1 MLDIGKTSYTPVVEL
16 ITKGCY
22 YTSEQLQD
30 AFSQVAVP
38 IVEQPE
44 QGSSSSPTSKID
56 DRDVAAAVEHFAATE
71 PMLWENKWFNCRD
84 AITGAQRFPSQSE
97 ADHFLAREIAL
108 YGAARGFSGA
118 KLECF
123 VERVFDHSGLAQR
136 DKWIDRKDYRKR
148 TVGVACKGLPAS
160 VSAASQTSGM
170 PMAVPDWRLKGDVR
184 AAKYMQQLYKGQ
196 LIYVRS
202 VKKWLRWCTS
212 ARRWLWCDLGEEVA
226 MITKGVIKLYRLACQ
241 EAQLMDADAG
251 KRLIS
256 ETVSLQTEHRIR
268 AVLKLL
274 QSFQGISIK
283 AGDLDNHPDLVG
295 VNNGVV
301 DLTTGKLEPNKP
313 ELYITKH
320 IEVDFDPG
328 ARAPQWEKSLAEI
341 FLDDMAT
348 IDACHTLVGWT
359 LAGRSLDELMIF
371 CVGTGANGK
380 SIFNNVLYQILG
392 VYAVT
397 APPSVLATRRTDDHG
412 PRSDLAMMAGSR
424 FVTINELPGGLT
436 LDENGVKQ
444 LAGREPIS
452 ARFLHQEFFTFEPTF
467 SVWVRTN
474 HKPIVKGTDNGI
486 WRRIVILPFRRTF
499 SEGEQDPNLEAK
511 LLTEREGILAWM
523 VRGAQAYLEK
533 GVTISPAMKSEV
545 AQYRT
550 ESDILGD
557 FLSDVTEP
565 GTEHE
570 VKQAD
575 LFLRFGMW
583 CETNGFKRPTKRSF
597 TAQLGD
603 RGYGQRKSGRDRYY
617 TGLKIESGSGFG

>member
-1 MLDIGKTSYTPVVEL
+1 MLDTGKTSDTPEVQL
-16 ITKGCY
+16 ITKGGY
-22 YTSEQLQD
+22 YASDQLQNV
-30 AFSQVAVP
+30 FSHIVAP
-38 IVEQPE
+38 KGKQPK
-44 QGSSSSPTSKID
+44 QGCSPSVTSKID
-56 DRDVAAAVEHFAATE
+56 DQDVKLAVEHFAARE
-71 PMLWENKWFNCRD
+71 PVLWENKWLDCKD
-84 AITGAQRFPSQSE
+84 AIKGTHRFPSQSE
-97 ADHFLAREIAL
+97 ADHYLAREIAL
-108 YGAARGFSGA
+108 YGANRGFTGA
-118 KLECF
+118 ELKGF
-123 VERVFDHSGLAQR
+123 VEHVFDHSGLAQR

-148 TVGVACKGLPAS
+148 TVMGACKGVVAS
-160 VSAASQTSGM
+160 VAVTSQISVVK
-170 PMAVPDWRLKGDVR
+170 MATPDWCLKGDVR
-184 AAKYMQQLYKGQ
+184 AARYMGKLYKGR

-202 VKKWLRWCTS
+202 IKKWLRWCASTE
-212 ARRWLWCDLGEEVA
+212 RWLWCDLGEEVA
-226 MITKGVIKLYRLACQ
+226 MITKGVVQLYVLACQ
-241 EAQLMDADAG
+241 EAQLIDADAG
-251 KRLIS
+251 KRLIG

-274 QSFQGISIK
+274 QSLKGISIK
-283 AGDLDNHPDLVG
+283 AGDLDNHPDLLG

-301 DLTTGKLEPNKP
+301 DLTTGQLRQNKQ

-320 IEVDFDPG
+320 IKVNFEPE
-328 ARAPQWEKSLAEI
+328 ARAPQWEKFLAEI

-348 IDACHTLVGWT
+348 IDACHRLVGRT
-359 LAGRSLDELMIF
+359 LAGSSLDEFMIF

-380 SIFNNVLYQILG
+380 SIFNNVLYHILG

-424 FVTINELPGGLT
+424 LVTINELPGGLT
-436 LDENGVKQ
+436 LDENVVKQ

-499 SEGEQDPNLEAK
+499 TDDEQDPKLETK
-511 LLTEREGILAWM
+511 LRTEREGILAWM
-523 VRGAQAYLEK
+523 VRGAQAYLK
-533 GVTISPAMKSEV
+533 NGVKISQSMTSEV

-550 ESDILGD
+550 DSDILGD
-557 FLSDVTEP
+557 FLGDVTEP
-565 GTEHE
+565 GTEYE
-570 VKQAD
+570 EKQAD
-575 LFLRFGMW
+575 LFVRFGMW
-583 CETNGFKRPTKRSF
+583 CEANGFKCPTKRSF

-617 TGLKIESGSGFG
+617 TGLKIESGMRYG